1 MYLPTRHRQADVQAM
16 QALIAQHALGTL
28 VTHDGALPDADHL
41 PFEFAEGGPHGLLR
55 AHVARANPVWR
66 RAGQQVL
73 AVFRGPA
80 AYVPPDQQEKA
91 ATGGRVVPTWDYHVV
106 HVHGRLRAVE
116 DPAWL
121 LALLHGQT
129 AHHEGPQPHPW
140 SVGDAPP
147 AYIDGMLRA
156 IVGIEIEIERMEGKW
171 KGMPQPIRAHDSTT
185 HAT

>member
-1 MYLPTRHRQADVQAM
+1 MYLPPRHRQPDAHAIRT
-16 QALIAQHALGTL
+16 LIADHALGML
-28 VTHDGALPDADHL
+28 VTHDGGLPDADHL
-41 PFEFAEGGPHGLLR
+41 PFEFVASAPHGLLR

-106 HVHGRLRAVE
+106 HVHGRLRAVD

-121 LALLHGQT
+121 LALLHRQT
-129 AHHEGPQPHPW
+129 GHHEATQAQPW
-140 SVGDAPP
+140 SVADAPP

-156 IVGIEIEIERMEGKW
+156 IVGIEIVIERIEGKW
-171 KGMPQPIRAHDSTT
+171 KGQ
-185 HAT
+185 